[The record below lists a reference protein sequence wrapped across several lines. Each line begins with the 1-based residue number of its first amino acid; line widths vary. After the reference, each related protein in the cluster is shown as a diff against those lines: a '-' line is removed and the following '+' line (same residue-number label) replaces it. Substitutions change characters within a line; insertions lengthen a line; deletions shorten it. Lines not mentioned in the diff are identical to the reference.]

1 MRAAARERR
10 KRAEPLNG
18 ARGGESAPLAMAL
31 PPDPTFAPY
40 PTTRHSLVAA
50 AGAPDSAARDAAVDA
65 LIRLYWRPAYGRL
78 RLKWRLQPADAEDR
92 VQEFFA
98 GLLDGEVF
106 AGYEPGRSRFRTY
119 LRTCLD
125 RFAAKARRD
134 EHRLKRGGGVSH
146 LALDFAEAERDL
158 GVTCAGDDPDC
169 WFDREWVR
177 ALLSHA
183 VDELR
188 EATRGTPRDIRLQVF
203 ECYDLHPA
211 DACARPGYR
220 EIAERFGI
228 PLTQVTNHLVWS
240 RRELRRLVLAR
251 LAEVTGSD
259 PELREEAEELFGVAP
274 GDVA

>member
-1 MRAAARERR
+1 MPAPS
-10 KRAEPLNG
+10 EPT
-18 ARGGESAPLAMAL
+18 SS
-31 PPDPTFAPY
+31 PY

-50 AGAPDSAARDAAVDA
+50 AGAPDPVARRDAMDA
-65 LIRLYWRPAYGRL
+65 LIQLYWRPAYGRL

-98 GLLDGEVF
+98 GLLNGELF

-119 LRTCLD
+119 FRTCLD

-134 EHRLKRGGGVSH
+134 EHRLKRGGGAVH
-146 LALDFAEAERDL
+146 LPLDFAGAEREL
-158 GVTCAGDDPDC
+158 GLAGPAADPDA

-177 ALLSHA
+177 GLLSHG
-183 VDELR
+183 VDALR
-188 EATRGTPRDIRLQVF
+188 RQTRGTPREIRFAIL

-211 DACARPGYR
+211 DDATRPSYR
-220 EIAERFGI
+220 EIAERFDLL
-228 PLTQVTNHLVWS
+228 PTQVTNHLAWA

-251 LAEVTGSD
+251 LTEVTGSD
-259 PELREEAEELFGVAP
+259 AELRDEAEELFGGTP

>member
-1 MRAAARERR
+1 
-10 KRAEPLNG
+10 
-18 ARGGESAPLAMAL
+18 MAL

-40 PTTRHSLVAA
+40 PTTRPSLVAA
-50 AGAPDSAARDAAVDA
+50 AGAADAGARRTAVEA
-65 LIRLYWRPAYGRL
+65 LIRLYWRPAYGRF
-78 RLKWRLQPADAEDR
+78 RLKWQLQPADAEDR

-106 AGYEPGRSRFRTY
+106 AGYDPGRARFRTY
-119 LRTCLD
+119 LRACLD

-134 EHRLKRGGGVSH
+134 ELRLKRGGGAVH
-146 LALDFAEAERDL
+146 LDLDFAGAEREL
-158 GVTCAGDDPDC
+158 GLAAPPSDPDA

-177 ALLSHA
+177 GLLSHA

-188 EATRGTPRDIRLQVF
+188 RATRGTPREIRFRVF

-211 DACARPGYR
+211 GDETRPGYR
-220 EIAERFGI
+220 DIAERLDL
-228 PLTQVTNHLVWS
+228 PVSQVTNHLAWA
-240 RRELRRLVLAR
+240 RGELRHLVLER

-259 PELREEAEELFGVAP
+259 AELRDEAEELFGGA